1 MSIKA
6 FKAYGEGVA
15 HLEKIIQDVTA
26 NLVQDIT
33 KQDGEPLDTDQ
44 LAYGYF
50 CCVIASIVRI
60 FQSVH
65 L

>member
-6 FKAYGEGVA
+6 LKAYGEGVV
-15 HLEKIIQDVTA
+15 HLEKIMQDVTA
-26 NLVQDIT
+26 NLMQDIT

-60 FQSVH
+60 LQSVH